1 MKQKNPLLTDPHNLN
16 TLVLPF
22 RDRIKCLFTGWCHNL
37 DELIT
42 WEWEQGQIDNES
54 ENRAIRREY
63 DVKYRAKKKAE
74 LEAAKTGD
82 IILRDPTVINQP
94 APAEDDLLDLIE
106 APSLF
111 ALNTDHVG
119 IVAIP
124 VKSQFSY
131 TKDGVKYTGDVIVNN
146 PTPEQV
152 REDSKEMEPPHD
164 PDVSDADAA
173 ADFDVTGTKVGNER
187 RAMTHEQI
195 EAFTKDLND
204 VMKQAIDFKPGPSIS
219 EELDSSLNPPDE
231 TIPAPDQA
239 KED

>member
-42 WEWEQGQIDNES
+42 WEWEQGQIDNEE

-63 DVKYRAKKKAE
+63 DVKYRARKKAE
-74 LEAAKTGD
+74 AEADKAQAQRFPDG
-82 IILRDPTVINQP
+82 PPP
-94 APAEDDLLDLIE
+94 AVPEPA
-106 APSLF
+106 
-111 ALNTDHVG
+111 
-119 IVAIP
+119 
-124 VKSQFSY
+124 
-131 TKDGVKYTGDVIVNN
+131 
-146 PTPEQV
+146 
-152 REDSKEMEPPHD
+152 HD

-231 TIPAPDQA
+231 TISGPDT
-239 KED
+239 DPGG